1 MTSVEV
7 GASAVPAQPMSP
19 SLVPLPPGVAK
30 GGCADASPEIMKSPS
45 STAPHRSRGAG
56 PNDAGQPDSGP
67 RGAGPNDAGRPD
79 SDPHGAGPND
89 AGRPNSDPHGAGPN
103 DAGRPNALAAPDPDN
118 RAAAVS
124 SLAIGTDRLAAV
136 PVPRATDDA
145 EERRRKAL
153 ESQQTPVPRRGDV
166 PAAAIPGA
174 EACVRLLQIEFT
186 LQAAATGA
194 APADAAIQA
203 TLLKVGL
210 RKPVVKPGPA
220 FAASTGSACI
230 TGTFVGAEPSM
241 TIAPLNPAGACAA

>member
-19 SLVPLPPGVAK
+19 SLVPLPPGAAK

-45 STAPHRSRGAG
+45 STAPHRSRGSG
-56 PNDAGQPDSGP
+56 PNDAGQPNSGP
-67 RGAGPNDAGRPD
+67 RGSGPNDAGRPD
-79 SDPHGAGPND
+79 SDPHG
-89 AGRPNSDPHGAGPN
+89 SGPN

-124 SLAIGTDRLAAV
+124 SLAIGTDRLAAG

-230 TGTFVGAEPSM
+230 TGTFVGADPSKA
-241 TIAPLNPAGACAA
+241 IAPLNPAGACAA